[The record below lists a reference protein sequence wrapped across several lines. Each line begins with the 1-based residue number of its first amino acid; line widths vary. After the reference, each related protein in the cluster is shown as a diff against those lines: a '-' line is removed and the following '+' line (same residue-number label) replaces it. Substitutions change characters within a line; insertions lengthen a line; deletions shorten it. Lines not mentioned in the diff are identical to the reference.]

1 VFGTQRDVF
10 KAWCFWRKDPIET
23 NTGTGSTETR
33 AQTAEQV
40 TMPPGELSSSLTDID
55 IEGTHESELVLPSCS
70 PLYTYPPY
78 ARHYTTK
85 KMHVVVTSTRVE
97 A

>member
-10 KAWCFWRKDPIET
+10 KAWCFWRKDLMET
-23 NTGTGSTETR
+23 NTGTTETGT
-33 AQTAEQV
+33 QIAEQV
-40 TMPPGELSSSLTDID
+40 IVPPDELSSESLTDID
-55 IEGTHESELVLPSCS
+55 IEGTHESESV
-70 PLYTYPPY
+70 PPY

-85 KMHVVVTSTRVE
+85 KVHVVVTSTRIE